1 MKEWGNMSK
10 RREMEGKREKEI
22 IVGQKRKR
30 DKIDCSRERN
40 KGKGGEKG
48 DGWRER
54 EENGGREGRGEE
66 REH

>member
-30 DKIDCSRERN
+30 DKIDCRRE
-40 KGKGGEKG
+40 
-48 DGWRER
+48 
-54 EENGGREGRGEE
+54 
-66 REH
+66 